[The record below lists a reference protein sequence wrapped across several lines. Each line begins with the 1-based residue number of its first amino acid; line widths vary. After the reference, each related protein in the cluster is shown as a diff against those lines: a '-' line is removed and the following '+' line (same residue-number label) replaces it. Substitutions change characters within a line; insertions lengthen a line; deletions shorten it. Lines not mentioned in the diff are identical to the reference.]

1 MLVQKANDMDVGVT
15 AYSLRYDFEI
25 FGSPVI

>member
-1 MLVQKANDMDVGVT
+1 MLMQKANDMDVDVT
-15 AYSLRYDFEI
+15 TYSIRYDFEM